1 MAGTTGPSGDA
12 AALRQIMNEIIGSR
26 AAKAQLARDGRLAP
40 IAALLV
46 APEVT
51 TEERILAAHILGSVA
66 QHAVPATLLAL
77 LHCDVPFLLLLCLG
91 ACAAEVRRAPTH
103 ATATHLARLLEA
115 VVRALRAVMCSVA
128 EQIGH
133 SPRLGI
139 GSEWGV
145 ASMGGL
151 EHGDARPASAHS
163 EAAQALPG
171 AGPSASDARRTIAAR
186 WMASVPASVWAERH
200 AHAAGER
207 NAKAVKTGKDAPHA
221 TRSPP
226 PGANYA
232 EYLAMCA
239 SLDEAEALASCDA
252 YATLNWLSR
261 SAVSTLFDQK
271 SLHLLLGALV
281 LANDSLQ
288 SGTKPTSSVHSDRAT
303 PMSASTPSLPLPT
316 APLTPILGR
325 AQALSVLETVCELLG
340 ACLTVYGI
348 ENYPSSPAGARL
360 RFARL
365 AAPAPPTNASHGNEI
380 ARRYDA
386 FLHFAAWD
394 NPFVPHDTTTSS
406 PLDTPG
412 YTALVALLGAAESSG
427 ARVQEAALWLLHE
440 LLASCPDA
448 GVPALLS
455 LYSPRGTLLPHVVQM
470 HAQHARTRSLRL
482 VAHSCLVELLDAPSP
497 PMSGAQLVHGVMGML
512 EAHGAVQ
519 VQACFTLARLVHDRP
534 ELQALAVE
542 RHSACER
549 LGALLVDV
557 QERLG
562 PHIAPSGRA
571 AVLNDD
577 ELALRLQEA
586 GLTALA
592 ALATQSDAVRRR
604 IVACVP
610 SFLSAVLLPALS
622 SCAVGVQIAA
632 CRLIRVL
639 SRTIGLLRTSL
650 LDAGVAERMLA
661 LLRNDAHAF
670 IHAEVLASVCNMLV
684 KFSPM
689 KPFLLEHGGIRTL
702 AQYAR
707 SAHGGV
713 RLNALWAIKNA
724 VWDSETPLKE
734 QIMREFGWDYLAEMA
749 VSPDACIQEQAL
761 GIVRNLTSAR
771 NADTAAVD
779 IEMTLTHF
787 GEDRLFTVVE
797 DAVWSLQNDA
807 ATEQAAFILA
817 NLASG
822 SQRHRALITDR
833 PNILDAL
840 SSFLEHPRDAVR
852 EAGVRCG
859 YNLTHPLTASAKD
872 PGMDDEWHRAIA
884 RLRAFGFDKRLSA
897 LENDPDPNVRE
908 RVRDTLAQM

>member
-1 MAGTTGPSGDA
+1 
-12 AALRQIMNEIIGSR
+12 MNEIIGSR

-46 APEVT
+46 APEVAT
-51 TEERILAAHILGSVA
+51 DERILAAHILGSVA

-103 ATATHLARLLEA
+103 ATAARLARLLEA

-139 GSEWGV
+139 GSEWG
-145 ASMGGL
+145 AATIDGF
-151 EHGDARPASAHS
+151 ERGDAQPSSARD
-163 EAAQALPG
+163 EAAQALQG
-171 AGPSASDARRTIAAR
+171 AGPSAADARRTIAAR
-186 WMASVPASVWAERH
+186 WMASVPASMWAERH
-200 AHAAGER
+200 AHATDER
-207 NAKAVKTGKDAPHA
+207 NAKVVKTTKDVPHA
-221 TRSPP
+221 ARSPP

-239 SLDEAEALASCDA
+239 SLDEADALASCDA

-281 LANDSLQ
+281 LANDTLR
-288 SGTKPTSSVHSDRAT
+288 SGATPTSSAQSDATT
-303 PMSASTPSLPLPT
+303 PMSASTPSLARPAAPPTPL
-316 APLTPILGR
+316 LGR

-340 ACLTVYGI
+340 ACVTVYGI

-365 AAPAPPTNASHGNEI
+365 AAPARPTNASHGDEI

-394 NPFVPHDTTTSS
+394 NPFVPHDTTASS

-412 YTALVALLGAAESSG
+412 YTALVALLGAAELSS

-440 LLASCPDA
+440 LLASCPDT
-448 GVPALLS
+448 GVPALLA
-455 LYSPRGTLLPHVVQM
+455 LYSPRGTLLARVLQM
-470 HAQHARTRSLRL
+470 HAHHARTRSLRL
-482 VAHSCLVELLDAPSP
+482 VAYSCLVELLDAPSP
-497 PMSGAQLVHGVMGML
+497 PMSGTQLVHGVMGML
-512 EAHGAVQ
+512 DAHGVVQ
-519 VQACFTLARLVHDRP
+519 IQACFTLARLVHERA

-542 RHSACER
+542 RYGACEH
-549 LGALLVDV
+549 LGALLVHV

-562 PHIAPSGRA
+562 PHITPSGRA

-592 ALATQSDAVRRR
+592 ALAVQSDAVRRR
-604 IVACVP
+604 TVECVP
-610 SFLSAVLLPALS
+610 SFLSTVLLPALS

-661 LLRNDAHAF
+661 LLHDDAHAF
-670 IHAEVLASVCNMLV
+670 IHAEALAAVCNMLV

-689 KPFLLEHGGIRTL
+689 KPFLLEHGGITTL
-702 AQYAR
+702 ARYAR
-707 SAHGGV
+707 SVHGGV

-724 VWDSETPLKE
+724 VWDTETPLKE
-734 QIMREFGWDYLAEMA
+734 QIMREFGWDYLAEMTA
-749 VSPDACIQEQAL
+749 SPDACIQEQAL
-761 GIVRNLTSAR
+761 GIVRNLTSSR
-771 NADTAAVD
+771 HADTAAVD
-779 IEMTLTHF
+779 IDMTLGHF
-787 GEDRLFTVVE
+787 GEDRLFTVIE

-840 SSFLEHPRDAVR
+840 CSFLEHPRDAVR

-859 YNLTHPLTASAKD
+859 YNLTHPVTASAKD
-872 PGMDDEWHRAIA
+872 AGVDDEWRRAVA

-897 LENDPDPNVRE
+897 LENDSDPNVRD
-908 RVRDTLAQM
+908 RVHDTLAQM